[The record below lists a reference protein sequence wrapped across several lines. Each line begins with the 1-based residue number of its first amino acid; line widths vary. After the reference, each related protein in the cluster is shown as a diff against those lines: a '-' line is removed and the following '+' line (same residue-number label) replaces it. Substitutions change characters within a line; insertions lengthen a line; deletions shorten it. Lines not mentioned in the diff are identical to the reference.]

1 MRVTDSKATRRM
13 RSGVSAFTLVEVVV
27 AVGVLGIMLVTLYL
41 GISVGFSMTQSEREN
56 LRATQVMLERM
67 EGIRLFTWDQ
77 LVDPTKNPP
86 AFTNYF
92 APSSINLGVMYVGT
106 MTVTTNIS
114 LTPSATYSANMRRV
128 TVQASWTSRNV
139 THTRSMSTY
148 VSKNG
153 VQNYVFN
160 N

>member
-1 MRVTDSKATRRM
+1 MRVRYSKGFSPAGRQAR
-13 RSGVSAFTLVEVVV
+13 AFTLVEVVV
-27 AVGVLGIMLVTLYL
+27 AVGVLGIMLISLYL
-41 GISVGFSMTQSEREN
+41 GISVGFSMTQAEREN

-77 LVDPTKNPP
+77 LVDSTKNPP
-86 AFTNYF
+86 VFTNYF
-92 APSSINLGVMYVGT
+92 APSSINLGVMYVGA

-114 LTPSATYSANMRRV
+114 LSPSATYSANMRKV
-128 TVQASWTSRNV
+128 TVQASWTSRGV
-139 THTRSMSTY
+139 AHARSMSTY

-153 VQNYVFN
+153 VQNYIFN